1 MSFSRINSSAATLS
15 KNRTEDSINRL
26 SGMCAT
32 CIDGCIGMCEVGKSA
47 YRGHEVL
54 YPQPF
59 GLISTASEKNY
70 PVDYSH
76 FSIMGTT
83 TGAMGIE
90 PDSDKAIFSSVNL
103 ETRLGHDKGIKMR
116 FPMVISAM
124 GSTRVASIN
133 WDGLAVGAALSGVIV
148 TIGENVCGMDPE
160 VKIKNGKVVKS
171 PELDRRVK
179 ALPGVADRWLR
190 GRCCPGKCRGY
201 QPGSAGVRHTGA
213 RGPHRGDEMGT
224 GRQGYRR

>member
-1 MSFSRINSSAATLS
+1 MVNPLTA
-15 KNRTEDSINRL
+15 
-26 SGMCAT
+26 GMKC
-32 CIDGCIGMCEVGKSA
+32 
-47 YRGHEVL
+47 L
-54 YPQPF
+54 QPF
-59 GLISTASEKNY
+59 GLISALQKSY
-70 PVDYSH
+70 PVDYSL
-76 FSIMGTT
+76 FYMGTT

-160 VKIKNGKVVKS
+160 VKIKNGKVVK
-171 PELDRRVK
+171 PGTGQAGK
-179 ALPGVADRWLR
+179 TLPGVNR
-190 GRCCPGKCRGY
+190 
-201 QPGSAGVRHTGA
+201 
-213 RGPHRGDEMGT
+213 
-224 GRQGYRR
+224 